1 VTRYSKFIAAAIGA
15 AITICTTAFA
25 SASWEPPVAA
35 ALTTAAVYFVP
46 NKPKGTP

>member
-25 SASWEPPVAA
+25 SASWE
-35 ALTTAAVYFVP
+35 LTAAAVYFVP